1 MSQTYNALEGTLNVR
16 GTATASRA
24 GTTNA
29 VAVVGGYNSSEA
41 ASEVTENES
50 TIINDPT
57 SADDVFGASE
67 LSRVIPSIAANGIQ
81 TVYGIPVPET
91 QDTESISSGTTI
103 TLAETPFDPNL
114 HPDHDITVTDTDAS
128 TDLTVNIVYEAP
140 LPTPS
145 EEDTA
150 NVNPY
155 TKAVEV
161 DASGNYDI
169 DYTHGDYTDAI
180 STATDLPVRSV
191 AVCTEDASVKTTL
204 QTELANVAAD
214 FDFKRG
220 FVGAKPSIQSAD
232 IIDYTPDV
240 EDWRV
245 VEVAPSRG
253 TGSGGAMR
261 TVGAIAGFM
270 SSQPIG
276 PDGSGLYDSVGG
288 IVDLATAYR
297 PSEAKNFDQ
306 ITCLTRNG
314 VVGTAQTTSA
324 TGQFK
329 EIYKVEV
336 IDRVALGL
344 FGVVQDY
351 AGGPQDIGDLEA
363 TVEAQLQSYTESSPP
378 ILGFG
383 DGSEGGRPYSAS
395 ASLGPSGDVANL
407 GISIV
412 PYPIA
417 KSVNLSLTVT
427 DGFVQFNGTN

>member
-1 MSQTYNALEGTLNVR
+1 MSQSYNALEGTLNVR

-29 VAVVGGYNSSEA
+29 VAIVGGYDSEGA
-41 ASEVTENES
+41 ANEVAENES
-50 TIINDPT
+50 TIISDPS

-67 LSRVIPSIAANGIQ
+67 LSRVVPSIAANGIQ
-81 TVYGIPVPET
+81 TVYGVPIPET
-91 QDTESISSGTTI
+91 QNTESISSGTTI
-103 TLAETPFDPNL
+103 TLTETPFDPNL

-128 TDLTVNIVYEAP
+128 TDLTVNIVYEDP
-140 LPTPS
+140 LPSPS
-145 EEDTA
+145 EENTA
-150 NVNPY
+150 NVNPH
-155 TKAVEV
+155 TNNVEV

-169 DYTHGDYTDAI
+169 DYTHGEYADAI
-180 STATDLPVRSV
+180 STAVDLPVRSV
-191 AVCTEDASVKTTL
+191 AVCTEDASVKTIL

-220 FVGAKPSIQSAD
+220 FVGASPNIQSSD

-261 TVGAIAGFM
+261 TVGVVAGFM
-270 SSQPIG
+270 SSQPLG

-288 IVDLATAYR
+288 LVDLATQYR
-297 PSEAKNFDQ
+297 PSESKNFDQ
-306 ITCLTRNG
+306 VTSITRNG

-329 EIYKVEV
+329 EIYKAEV
-336 IDRVALGL
+336 IDEIALGL
-344 FGVVQDY
+344 FGPMRDY
-351 AGGPQDIGDLEA
+351 AGGPQDISD
-363 TVEAQLQSYTESSPP
+363 LQSIIGARLQDFSSGNPP
-378 ILGFG
+378 LLGFA
-383 DGSEGGRPYSAS
+383 DGSDGVPYSVS
-395 ASLGPSGDVANL
+395 ASLSSGGDVANV
-407 GISIV
+407 GVSIV

-417 KSVNLSLTVT
+417 KEVNLDLTVT
-427 DGFVQFNGTN
+427 DGFVQFNGAN